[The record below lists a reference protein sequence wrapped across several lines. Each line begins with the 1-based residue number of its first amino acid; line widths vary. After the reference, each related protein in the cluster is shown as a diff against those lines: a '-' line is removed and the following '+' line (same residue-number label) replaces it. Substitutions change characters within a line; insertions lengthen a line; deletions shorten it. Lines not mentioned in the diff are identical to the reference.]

1 MAQLVVPPTQD
12 KGLSLDPSTLL
23 DKSWA
28 QLCMPIIPALG
39 RQRQKKN
46 PWTLLATS
54 VAKSGQ

>member
-28 QLCMPIIPALG
+28 QLCMPIIQALE
-39 RQRQKKN
+39 RQRQKKI
-46 PWTLLATS
+46 PGPCWPP
-54 VAKSGQ
+54 V